1 MVIYTLSSTDP
12 KHYNR
17 IQVKLPVEFASRFVN
32 VCVSSLTS
40 NCNIE
45 VMNEDDYITF
55 LIEDAPFKVMMT
67 PYSKLTTA
75 SLPYILQD
83 IFNQTPDLN
92 VTASV
97 SNLDTLILTCEK
109 QFSIIDMS
117 YNMKLITGCY
127 SLKPSEYPINSTAH
141 QEVNSTSRGVLSH

>member
-1 MVIYTLSSTDP
+1 
-12 KHYNR
+12 
-17 IQVKLPVEFASRFVN
+17 
-32 VCVSSLTS
+32 
-40 NCNIE
+40 
-45 VMNEDDYITF
+45 MNEADYITF
-55 LIEDAPFKVMMT
+55 LIEDTPFKVMMT

-92 VTASV
+92 VTASNITASV

-127 SLKPSEYPINSTAH
+127 SLKPSEYPISSTAH
-141 QEVNSTSRGVLSH
+141 QEENSTSRGVLSH

>member
-1 MVIYTLSSTDP
+1 
-12 KHYNR
+12 
-17 IQVKLPVEFASRFVN
+17 
-32 VCVSSLTS
+32 
-40 NCNIE
+40 
-45 VMNEDDYITF
+45 MNEEDYITF

-109 QFSIIDMS
+109 QFSIIDM
-117 YNMKLITGCY
+117 
-127 SLKPSEYPINSTAH
+127 
-141 QEVNSTSRGVLSH
+141 NSTSRGVLSH